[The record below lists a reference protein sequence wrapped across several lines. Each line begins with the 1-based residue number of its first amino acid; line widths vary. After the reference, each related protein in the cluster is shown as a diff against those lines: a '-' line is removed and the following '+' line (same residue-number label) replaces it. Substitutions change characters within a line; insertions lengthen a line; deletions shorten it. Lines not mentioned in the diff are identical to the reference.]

1 MTTLVVSLEGT
12 MVSLE
17 GTASRE
23 EEEEE
28 EEGIIQSS
36 AEIANDYIN
45 TCLVSKSI
53 YYKKASQII

>member
-1 MTTLVVSLEGT
+1 MTTLVVSLEST

-17 GTASRE
+17 GTASR
-23 EEEEE
+23 EEE